1 MLEIAGGILL
11 ACFAVWLFG
20 VVILVA
26 LNAMFSTKPA
36 ANTVTESPA
45 PPRPTV
51 ETPRYFPEVFP
62 GCTAWY
68 PSHNRVSKE
77 ERDAEVEK
85 VHSAPQYAAMKAYM
99 ANKKQ
104 GHSFS
109 V

>member
-11 ACFAVWLFG
+11 AGFLFW
-20 VVILVA
+20 VFSMVLVMG
-26 LNAMFSTKPA
+26 LSAMFSKKPPA
-36 ANTVTESPA
+36 MDESTSTRKPVSD
-45 PPRPTV
+45 TQ
-51 ETPRYFPEVFP
+51 RYFPESIP
-62 GCTAWY
+62 EYTSWM
-68 PSHNRVSKE
+68 PRLNHVSKE